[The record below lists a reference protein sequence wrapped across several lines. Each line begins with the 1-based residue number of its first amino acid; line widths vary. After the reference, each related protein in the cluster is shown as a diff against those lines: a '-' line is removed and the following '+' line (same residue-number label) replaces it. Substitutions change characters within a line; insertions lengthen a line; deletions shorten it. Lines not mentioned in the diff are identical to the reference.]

1 MAMHNTTRCAVP
13 LTWILLNSQLTV
25 ELIVNAKIMVNI
37 SKVRGEDAIR
47 VHYNSGVKLVDR
59 VGDLCGYGTFW
70 YKPTGIANILFMLRA
85 MKKFRVVFDSEGGN
99 LVRMVLSDR

>member
-1 MAMHNTTRCAVP
+1 MHNATGSAVP
-13 LTWILLNSQLTV
+13 LTWLLLDSQSTV
-25 ELIVNAKIMVNI
+25 YLIANENMLVNI
-37 SKVRGEDAIR
+37 RKVRGEDAIR